1 MENKQKNSRK
11 PLIIAAAALIIIALV
26 WFILA
31 EVIPGS
37 HYQRGQQAIADQ
49 QYPEAYSAFCEA
61 GAYRD
66 AMLRTKEAMYL
77 LGVQKAEEMDYTYAV
92 AAFGEAGDYLDAA
105 ALYQKYNV
113 HLQAAAFAKSFSTVD
128 DTVLFLGEQG
138 QVLAQVCAD
147 GTVIDGKDVASASSD
162 WHGLPPYD
170 GFTQDN
176 GSLTPKAQGELWGYV
191 DASGAFVIPPTY
203 EEANAMVDSVALV
216 HLPTRHEL
224 VNGNYQEVA
233 GLWQVIDETGET
245 LLRSGQWE
253 PYVADT
259 FRDGWLPV
267 KFSNGELGYINPQ
280 GKKFLNRTWDSIDA
294 IYSHYAVA
302 ADYYPSTTYVLDMQ
316 TESIVG
322 SIKTSEDVTLDKN
335 GFVFERHRQ
344 SSSYSLRNFSGTKLL
359 SGIKREPTYTS
370 SMGCPFHVLG
380 SDYLVVGNSS
390 DGYGLYRIG
399 GTLMNRTIRCIVSSQ
414 WDYLCGST
422 AALLMTSPNATG
434 GIFSIGQEKYVTE
447 FGGSTM
453 IYGFVDTN
461 GKLISDVQWWNIH
474 DFNADGIALVCDKRG
489 WGAIDT
495 SGAILI
501 EPQWDHVSPD
511 GFQNGLCAVK
521 NEENLWG
528 YIDQTGAVVI
538 PCQFMQAD
546 SFHENGTAIVAIEHM
561 RWLIDKQGQMLVSD
575 FEELYRLENGLMAI
589 KRNDHWQ
596 LLNQAYE
603 RIF

>member
-1 MENKQKNSRK
+1 MENKQKKGHK
-11 PLIIAAAALIIIALV
+11 PLIFAAAALIVVALV
-26 WFILA
+26 WFIQA
-31 EVIPGS
+31 EAIPGS
-37 HYQRGQQAIADQ
+37 HYKRGQQAIADQ
-49 QYPEAYSAFCEA
+49 QYTEAYRAFCEA

-66 AMLRTKEAMYL
+66 AMTRAKEAMYL

-92 AAFGEAGDYLDAA
+92 AAFGGADDYLDAA

-147 GTVIDGKDVASASSD
+147 GTVIDGKDAASASSD
-162 WHGLPPYD
+162 WRGLPPYD
-170 GFTQDN
+170 GFTQGN

-203 EEANAMVDSVALV
+203 EKANAMVDGVALV
-216 HLPTRHEL
+216 RLPTRHEL

-233 GLWQVIDETGET
+233 GLWQVIDVTGKT
-245 LLRSGQWE
+245 LLQSGKWE

-280 GKKFLNRTWDSIDA
+280 GKKFLNRTWESIDA
-294 IYSHYAVA
+294 SYSHYAVA
-302 ADYYPSTTYVLDMQ
+302 ADYFPSTTYVLDMQ
-316 TESIVG
+316 TESIVT
-322 SIKTSEDVTLDKN
+322 SIKTSEDVTVDKN

-344 SSSYSLRNFSGTKLL
+344 SSSYSLRNFSGAKLL
-359 SGIKREPTYTS
+359 SDFKPETTHTTGR
-370 SMGCPFHVLG
+370 GCPFYVLG
-380 SDYLVVGNSS
+380 GDYLVVGNST

-399 GTLMNRTIRCIVSSQ
+399 GTLVNRTIRCIVSSQ

-434 GIFSIGQEKYVTE
+434 GIFSIGQEKYVAE
-447 FGGSTM
+447 FGGLTM
-453 IYGFVDTN
+453 IYGFVNTN
-461 GKLISDVQWWNIH
+461 GKLVSDVQWWDIH
-474 DFNADGIALVCDKRG
+474 EFSADGIAFVRDKRG

-495 SGAILI
+495 SGTFLI
-501 EPQWDHVSPD
+501 EPQWERVSPD
-511 GFQNGLCAVK
+511 GFQNGLCTVMDE
-521 NEENLWG
+521 NNLWG
-528 YIDQTGAVVI
+528 YIDQTGAVVL
-538 PCQFMQAD
+538 PCQFMKAD
-546 SFHENGTAIVAIEHM
+546 SFDENGTAVVAIEHM
-561 RWLIDKQGQMLVSD
+561 RWLIDKQGQVLVSD
-575 FEELYRLENGLMAI
+575 FEELHRLDNGFIAI
-589 KRNDHWQ
+589 KCNDHWQ
-596 LLNQAYE
+596 LLNPAYE